1 MDVGKRLRKIREAK
15 GLSQTDI
22 EKRSGL
28 LRSYVSRVESGY
40 TAPSLATLE
49 KLAKALEVEPHQLL
63 FRERNSAKKFGPT
76 RITTPFPS
84 TSEIARVFGLSKKR
98 VDRISRLVESV
109 QLNNREVRR
118 TG

>member
-1 MDVGKRLRKIREAK
+1 MDIGKRIRTLREAK

-28 LRSYVSRVESGY
+28 LRSYVSRLEGGY

-49 KLAKALEVEPHQLL
+49 KLAKALDVEPSQLL
-63 FRERNSAKKFGPT
+63 FKEQKPPKNSGPT

-84 TSEIARVFGLSKKR
+84 TARIAEVFGMSKER
-98 VDRISRLVESV
+98 VNRISRIVESI
-109 QLNNREVRR
+109 QKPNGKLR
-118 TG
+118 TTG